1 MPHPYYEISFR
12 MKKYLYESLT
22 SHKKKKKHILLVKER
37 GSYRIDQLFLKNPS
51 FFEVFTITPL
61 CGSHLPISLAIPL
74 IHRKTQ
80 HLCFSPTTSMMIPE
94 DFNISILSQFLY
106 LLLNLFF
113 PSYFSYLLPDHILN
127 LILSNN

>member
-1 MPHPYYEISFR
+1 
-12 MKKYLYESLT
+12 MKALPPR
-22 SHKKKKKHILLVKER
+22 KKKKKHILLVKER

-80 HLCFSPTTSMMIPE
+80 HLRFSPTTSMMIPE

-106 LLLNLFF
+106 LLLNKSFF
-113 PSYFSYLLPDHILN
+113 FSIVLQ
-127 LILSNN
+127 LSTP